1 MVQIAKLDAV
11 MKARQ
16 AKELASLGFQGDQ
29 KEEAA
34 SIDTL
39 VKAIAGVTASGST
52 ENARPSKGQKFREKR
67 AQQAAEREQRIQEE
81 KSNLVDPRVVEDQ
94 QLNKKLAPL
103 NLGLKEIKP
112 DGHCLYRAVED
123 QLALNSHTCPVLS
136 YQQLREL
143 AASYMRSHVDDF
155 LPFIGGDLE
164 REIEGKDP
172 QSKFETY
179 CRYISFFLPPL
190 FSFICLTLGASQQ
203 QKPRV

>member
-1 MVQIAKLDAV
+1 

-39 VKAIAGVTASGST
+39 VKAIAGVTTSGS
-52 ENARPSKGQKFREKR
+52 ADQPRPSKGQKFREKR

-81 KSNLVDPRVVEDQ
+81 KSTLVDPRVVEDQ

-103 NLGLKEIKP
+103 GFGLKEIKP
-112 DGHCLYRAVED
+112 DGHCLYRAVGD
-123 QLALNSHTCPVLS
+123 QLTLHPDTCPILS

-143 AASYMRSHVDDF
+143 AASYMRSHAEDF

-164 REIEGKDP
+164 KEIEGKDP

-179 CRYISFFLPPL
+179 CR
-190 FSFICLTLGASQQ
+190 
-203 QKPRV
+203 

>member
-1 MVQIAKLDAV
+1 

-39 VKAIAGVTASGST
+39 VKAIAGVTTSGSAA
-52 ENARPSKGQKFREKR
+52 EHARPSKGQKFREKR

-103 NLGLKEIKP
+103 GFGLKEIKP

-123 QLALNSHTCPVLS
+123 QLALHPDTCPILS

-143 AASYMRSHVDDF
+143 AASYMRSHVEDF

-179 CRYISFFLPPL
+179 CR
-190 FSFICLTLGASQQ
+190 CRA
-203 QKPRV
+203 